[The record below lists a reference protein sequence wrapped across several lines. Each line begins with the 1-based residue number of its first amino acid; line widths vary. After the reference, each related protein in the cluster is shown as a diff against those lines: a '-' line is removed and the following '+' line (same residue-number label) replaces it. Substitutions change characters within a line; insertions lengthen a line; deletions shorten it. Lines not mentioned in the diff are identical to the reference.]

1 VLGTIIR
8 ETIGTIGTARKMG
21 WNPNFI
27 GSSAAYTD
35 LIHKLGGKA
44 MDGLYAMHQ
53 VAVPYADDS
62 SKNVRDWFAS
72 YKTKFKEEPG
82 LFSAYGYVAMDM
94 FVQTAKKT
102 GANLTT
108 DNFIKVLE
116 STTFSRDMFGSPEY
130 KFGPKQHLGNDKSK
144 MGQIQNGRW
153 VAVTDYLSQ

>member
-1 VLGTIIR
+1 MCIR
-8 ETIGTIGTARKMG
+8 DSIGTARKLG
-21 WNPNFI
+21 YNPVFL

-44 MDGLYAMHQ
+44 MDGLYAFHQ

-72 YKTKFKEEPG
+72 YKAKFNEDPG

-102 GANLTT
+102 GPNLTT
-108 DNFIKVLE
+108 DNFIKTLE

-144 MGQIQNGRW
+144 VGQIQNGRW
-153 VAVTDYLSQ
+153 VAVTDYLAQ